1 MNTKI
6 KASGPTYILGYCI
19 LGAAIDV
26 FLSGLL
32 QSIDLFV
39 LLFWTFTLTW
49 LGFFVI
55 SVLFFP
61 VKLRAC
67 LNAWKLILLLNI
79 STLGAWVG
87 LFVGL
92 KWTEPS
98 ILVAMLFGLSPIISV
113 FIEIYNRNSVGVK
126 NIVISV
132 MLAFIVAVLMIL
144 AVKGQRFN
152 PFDSNTLFVLA
163 LGLVCLVTSTCMAVG
178 TYIAK
183 SLSKQAFNAVNIQS
197 FRFPLLIGVC
207 ALMLPSEGVLATT
220 QSSFWMY
227 LPIIVIL
234 GNILPLWMLQK
245 GIELTSALTTNIIV
259 NVSPCI
265 TLLLEVFD
273 PSIAYS
279 HMKLAVLVMLL
290 LVMLIANDDVGK
302 FVVSKIRGKPVSL
315 TE

>member
-1 MNTKI
+1 MDG
-6 KASGPTYILGYCI
+6 ALHSGGH
-19 LGAAIDV
+19 A
-26 FLSGLL
+26 
-32 QSIDLFV
+32 
-39 LLFWTFTLTW
+39 
-49 LGFFVI
+49 
-55 SVLFFP
+55 
-61 VKLRAC
+61 
-67 LNAWKLILLLNI
+67 
-79 STLGAWVG
+79 
-87 LFVGL
+87 
-92 KWTEPS
+92 
-98 ILVAMLFGLSPIISV
+98 FGLSPIISV

-126 NIVISV
+126 NIVIAV

-178 TYIAK
+178 TYISK

-265 TLLLEVFD
+265 TLLLEAFD

-302 FVVSKIRGKPVSL
+302 FVVSKIRGSP
-315 TE
+315 